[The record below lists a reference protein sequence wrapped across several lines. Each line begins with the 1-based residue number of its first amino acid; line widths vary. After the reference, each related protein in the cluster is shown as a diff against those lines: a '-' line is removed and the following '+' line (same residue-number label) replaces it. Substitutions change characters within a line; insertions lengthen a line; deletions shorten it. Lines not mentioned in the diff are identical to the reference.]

1 MRKVLFFIF
10 LSALV
15 WGNEVEIK
23 VTLNPAGSFTA
34 KSSEVLVEGS
44 LQVSNSQLKAS
55 RIVLPISSLET
66 GLSLRDSHMKTN
78 YFEVAQHPKA
88 VLLEA
93 VGAGGRFTGKLEV
106 HGVQKEIRGKY
117 RIKQGVFETK
127 FSCRLSDFKIKEAN
141 YMGVGVEDEV
151 TVSTKI
157 RIPE

>member
-93 VGAGGRFTGKLEV
+93 GSPA
-106 HGVQKEIRGKY
+106 
-117 RIKQGVFETK
+117 
-127 FSCRLSDFKIKEAN
+127 S
-141 YMGVGVEDEV
+141 
-151 TVSTKI
+151 
-157 RIPE
+157 